1 MHNICMNQ
9 EQPPPDI
16 SVADWATTPEAV
28 RQLVHTL
35 LHSVGQLQQ
44 QVAALEEKVNKNS
57 GNSSQPPSSD
67 PPYKRPPPKA
77 KKKGRQRG
85 GQKGHAGQGRKLK
98 PRAQVNRVVS
108 CRPTACCRCGALL
121 LGEDPQPQRHQVS
134 ELPRI
139 KAEVVEYQL
148 HSLDCLACGQK
159 NQGQWPVEMPGGSFG
174 PRTQATI
181 GYLSGRMGLSRRDSE
196 EMLGTLFHLD
206 ISLGSIPAQE
216 RRMSQALSQAVA
228 EASQFV
234 RDQPAV
240 NVDETSWSER
250 NDNCWLWVATT
261 PLVTLFHIMNSRS
274 QSSSQQLLG
283 ENFAGV
289 VGSDRYSAY
298 NWLDPKQRQLCWSH
312 LKRDFQ
318 AFVDRKGESAVIGK
332 LLLGQVKTFFGLWHQ
347 VREGTLS
354 RPDFQQAMQ
363 PIRHRVSAL
372 LQIGMLLKATK
383 TRNTCRNILRV
394 ETALWTF
401 VEQEGI
407 EPTNNAAERALR
419 RSVIWRRRSFGSQ
432 SEAGSRFVERIQ
444 TAVLTLRQQKR
455 DVLDFLTQA
464 CQAAISG
471 TDPPSL
477 LPATEPFLLNHD
489 GIPSERLRQN

>member
-1 MHNICMNQ
+1 MNR

-16 SVADWATTPEAV
+16 SATDWATTPEAV
-28 RQLVHTL
+28 RQLVYSL

-44 QVAALEEKVNKNS
+44 QVAALEEKVNQNS
-57 GNSSQPPSSD
+57 RNSSQPPSSD

-77 KKKGRQRG
+77 KKKGRKRG
-85 GQKGHAGQGRKLK
+85 GQEGHAGQGRKLK
-98 PRAQVNRVVS
+98 AVEQVSRVVR
-108 CRPTACCRCGALL
+108 CKPTACCRCGALL
-121 LGEDPQPQRHQVS
+121 LGQDPHPQRHQVS

-139 KAEVVEYQL
+139 EPEVVEYQL
-148 HSLDCLACGQK
+148 HSLNCLACGQK
-159 NQGQWPVEMPGGSFG
+159 NPGEWPAEMAGGSFG

-181 GYLSGRMGLSRRDSE
+181 GYLSGRMGISRRDSE

-216 RRMSQALSQAVA
+216 KRVSQALAQPVA
-228 EASQFV
+228 EAGAFV
-234 RDQPAV
+234 RCQPSA
-240 NVDETSWSER
+240 NVDETSWHEM
-250 NDNCWLWVATT
+250 NDTCWLWVAAT
-261 PLVTLFHIMNSRS
+261 PLVTLFRIMDSRS
-274 QSSSQQLLG
+274 QASSKQLLG

-298 NWLDPKQRQLCWSH
+298 NWLESKKRQLCWSH

-332 LLLGQVKTFFGLWHQ
+332 LLLAQVKTFFGLWHQ
-347 VREGTLS
+347 VRDGTLS
-354 RPDFQQAMQ
+354 RPDFQQTMQ
-363 PIRHRVSAL
+363 PIRHEVHYL
-372 LQIGMLLKATK
+372 LQIGTFLKAAK
-383 TRNTCRNILRV
+383 TRNTCGNILKV

-401 VEQEGI
+401 VDQEGI

-455 DVLDFLTQA
+455 DVLDFLTHA

-477 LPATEPFLLNHD
+477 LPAA
-489 GIPSERLRQN
+489 